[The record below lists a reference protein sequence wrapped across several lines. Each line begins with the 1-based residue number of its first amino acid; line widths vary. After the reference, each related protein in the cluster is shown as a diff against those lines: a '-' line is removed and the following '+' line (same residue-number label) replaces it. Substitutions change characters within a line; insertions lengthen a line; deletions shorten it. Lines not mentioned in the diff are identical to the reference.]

1 MQFIGIKILKLQIIR
16 KIKEKTKEDFII
28 MLSKKNKG
36 ITLVALVITIIILL
50 ILAGIS
56 ISALTNTGIFQK
68 ARDAEDKSKLADAK
82 ESMTLL
88 LHEWQMEH
96 VTSDKTLEAF
106 LGEKVADSTI
116 EDYNKLDNGNYEVY
130 IKGHVGVIDSEG
142 NLVED
147 VQKVGPHPTI
157 SNVKITTDGTTE
169 VADNSQIPGTK
180 LKINFSSSIENGTI
194 KSVTPAVPYETNGTE
209 TEVTFTI
216 VGTVDGTDYTIKK
229 TISVASKYKQR
240 QYPAVEANKVFSTTA
255 NTTLQDTYLNKIVVP
270 AGFKIVSNADT
281 NNATTV
287 DKGIV
292 IEDAS
297 GNQFVWIP
305 VGTITK
311 TGGSTEKIALNR
323 YTFAKDG
330 TPTAQND
337 NVIETYY
344 QEKTTGS
351 GNTVAKDIN
360 AFKTS
365 VTTNG
370 GYYIGRYEARKDS
383 SDKLTEIGSNNV
395 YNSITQP
402 NAATA
407 CRNMYTSTKFTSDL
421 MNSYAW
427 DTAIVFLQKCGDNPT
442 YSRKTSVNTSF
453 ATTGTNSDIQ
463 CNVQDMASNVIEWT
477 TETSSNSFYTCTVRG
492 GNYSD
497 TYSYTCFRGG
507 NSTSILFNHYGFR
520 PLLYVNV

>member
-1 MQFIGIKILKLQIIR
+1 MKKIVN
-16 KIKEKTKEDFII
+16 E
-28 MLSKKNKG
+28 KG

-68 ARDAEDKSKLADAK
+68 AQDAEGKSKLADAK

-88 LHEWQMEH
+88 LHEWQIEH
-96 VTSDKTLEAF
+96 VTSDKTLETF

-116 EDYNKLDNGNYEVY
+116 EAYNKLDNGNYEVY

-147 VQKVGPHPTI
+147 VQKAGPRPTI

-169 VADNSQIPGTK
+169 VADNSQKAGTK
-180 LKINFSSSIENGTI
+180 LKINFSSSIADGTI

-216 VGTVDGTDYTIKK
+216 VGTVDGTDYTSKK

-292 IEDAS
+292 IEDATS
-297 GNQFVWIP
+297 TATAGSQFVWIP
-305 VGTITK
+305 VGKITK
-311 TGGSTEKIALNR
+311 ADGTTVEINLDR
-323 YTFAKDG
+323 YTFDG
-330 TPTAQND
+330 NGIPTPQGE
-337 NVIETYY
+337 NVVETYFS
-344 QEKTTGS
+344 ETASK
-351 GNTVAKDIN
+351 GNTVAKSITN
-360 AFKTS
+360 FKKS

-370 GYYIGRYEARKDS
+370 GYYIGRYEARTTTARNSKD
-383 SDKLTEIGSNNV
+383 DTLTQITEKGTDQV
-395 YNSITQP
+395 YNYVTQIQ
-402 NAATA
+402 AASQA
-407 CRNMYTSTKFTSDL
+407 QKMYDNTHPYTSDL

-442 YSRKTSVNTSF
+442 YSRKTSVNSSF
-453 ATTGTNSDIQ
+453 ATTGTNNQTTKDVQ
-463 CNVQDMASNVIEWT
+463 CNVFDMAGNVIEWT
-477 TETSSNSFYTCTVRG
+477 TETSSNSSEPCVYRG
-492 GNYSD
+492 GHYRNSTLYTSD
-497 TYSYTCFRGG
+497 RYD
-507 NSTSILFNHYGFR
+507 NSTSGSDVTFGFR
-520 PLLYVNV
+520 TLLYL

>member
-1 MQFIGIKILKLQIIR
+1 MNKVK
-16 KIKEKTKEDFII
+16 KEKTFRE
-28 MLSKKNKG
+28 KG

-68 ARDAEDKSKLADAK
+68 AQDAEEKSKLADAK

-96 VTSDKTLEAF
+96 VTSDKTLETF

-116 EDYNKLDNGNYEVY
+116 ESYNKLGDENYEVY
-130 IKGHVGVIDSEG
+130 IKGYVGVIDGEG

-147 VQKVGPHPTI
+147 VQKAGPRPTI

-169 VADNSQIPGTK
+169 VADNSQKPGTK
-180 LKINFSSSIENGTI
+180 LKIDFSSSIADGTI

-216 VGTVDGTDYTIKK
+216 VGTVDRTDYTSKK
-229 TISVASKYKQR
+229 IVSVAGKYQKPFTGTTVEEAIKYGTILNASK
-240 QYPAVEANKVFSTTA
+240 
-255 NTTLQDTYLNKIVVP
+255 NTELKDAKNNKIVVP

-292 IEDAS
+292 IEDATS
-297 GNQFVWIP
+297 KETAGSQFVWIP

-311 TGGSTEKIALNR
+311 ADGETVKINLNR
-323 YTFAKDG
+323 YTFDG
-330 TPTAQND
+330 NGKPTPQGESVINSYYSETAS
-337 NVIETYY
+337 
-344 QEKTTGS
+344 K
-351 GNTVAKDIN
+351 GNTVAKSITN
-360 AFKTS
+360 FKNS

-370 GYYIGRYEARKDS
+370 GYYIGRYEARKNAS
-383 SDKLTEIGSNNV
+383 GTITEVGTDTIRDH
-395 YNSITQP
+395 IDQP
-402 NAATA
+402 TAATKA
-407 CRNMYTSTKFTSDL
+407 QNMYDSTHPFTSDL

-427 DTAIVFLQKCGDNPT
+427 DTATLFLQSCGTNNK
-442 YSRKTSVNTSF
+442 YSRQTTVNPSLT
-453 ATTGTNSDIQ
+453 TTGTNNQTTKDVQ
-463 CNVQDMASNVIEWT
+463 CNVFDMASNVREWT
-477 TETSSNSFYTCTVRG
+477 TETSSDSSYPCTWRG
-492 GNYSD
+492 GSPSSSS
-497 TYSYTCFRGG
+497 SYASYRDSQYPS
-507 NSTSILFNHYGFR
+507 NNREYMGFR
-520 PLLYVNV
+520 PLLYS

>member
-1 MQFIGIKILKLQIIR
+1 M
-16 KIKEKTKEDFII
+16 
-28 MLSKKNKG
+28 KKYENKNLG

-56 ISALTNTGIFQK
+56 ISALTNTRIFQK
-68 ARDAEDKSKLADAK
+68 ARDAEGKSKLADAK

-96 VTSDKTLEAF
+96 VTSDKTLETF

-292 IEDAS
+292 IEDATS
-297 GNQFVWIP
+297 SATAGSQFVWIP

-311 TGGSTEKIALNR
+311 LDGTTVKINLDR
-323 YTFAKDG
+323 YTFDG
-330 TPTAQND
+330 NGIPTARGESTINSWFS
-337 NVIETYY
+337 ETARMRD
-344 QEKTTGS
+344 
-351 GNTVAKDIN
+351 GNTVAKSITN
-360 AFKTS
+360 FKNS

-370 GYYIGRYEARKDS
+370 GYYIGRYEARTTTARNSKD
-383 SDKLTEIGSNNV
+383 DTLTQITEKGTDQV
-395 YNSITQP
+395 YNWVTQIQ
-402 NAATA
+402 AASQA
-407 CRNMYTSTKFTSDL
+407 QNMYDNTHPFTSDL

-427 DTAIVFLQKCGDNPT
+427 DTATLFLQKCGDNPT
-442 YSRKTSVNTSF
+442 YSKKTSVNTGF
-453 ATTGTNSDIQ
+453 ASTGTNNQTKKDVQ
-463 CNVQDMASNVIEWT
+463 CNVFDMASNVQEWT
-477 TETSSNSFYTCTVRG
+477 TETSIRTGYPCTKRG
-492 GNYSD
+492 GLYGK
-497 TYSYTCFRGG
+497 TRYYTSYRL
-507 NSTSILFNHYGFR
+507 NSSTSDSYKIYGFR

>member
-1 MQFIGIKILKLQIIR
+1 MKRNLR
-16 KIKEKTKEDFII
+16 K
-28 MLSKKNKG
+28 NNG

-68 ARDAEDKSKLADAK
+68 AQDAEGKSKLADAK
-82 ESMTLL
+82 EAMTLL

-96 VTSDKTLEAF
+96 VTSNKTLETF

-116 EDYNKLDNGNYEVY
+116 ESYNKLGDGNYEVY
-130 IKGHVGVIDSEG
+130 IKGHVGVIDGEG

-147 VQKVGPHPTI
+147 VQKAGPRPTI

-169 VADNSQIPGTK
+169 VVDNSQPAGTK
-180 LKINFSSSIENGTI
+180 LKIDFSSSIENGTI

-216 VGTVDGTDYTIKK
+216 VGTVDGTDYTTKK
-229 TISVASKYKQR
+229 TISVASKYEKQFEGKT
-240 QYPAVEANKVFSTTA
+240 VEEAITYGKIL
-255 NTTLQDTYLNKIVVP
+255 NTGKNTELKDAKNNKIVVP

-292 IEDAS
+292 IEDATS
-297 GNQFVWIP
+297 AATAGSQFVWIP

-311 TGGSTEKIALNR
+311 ADGETVKINLNR
-323 YTFAKDG
+323 YTFDEKG
-330 TPTAQND
+330 IQTPQGENVVKGYFSETAS
-337 NVIETYY
+337 
-344 QEKTTGS
+344 K
-351 GNTVAKDIN
+351 GNTVAKSITN
-360 AFKTS
+360 FKKS

-370 GYYIGRYEARKDS
+370 GYYIGRYEARRNASKTI
-383 SDKLTEIGSNNV
+383 TEVGTDTIWNNI
-395 YNSITQP
+395 NQP
-402 NAATA
+402 TAATKA
-407 CRNMYTSTKFTSDL
+407 QNMYDSTHPFTSDL

-442 YSRKTSVNTSF
+442 YSRKTSVNSSF
-453 ATTGTNSDIQ
+453 ATIGTNSDIQ
-463 CNVQDMASNVIEWT
+463 CNVHDMASNAIELT
-477 TETSSNSFYTCTVRG
+477 TEASSYSGNPCTGRG
-492 GNYSD
+492 GFYYNTNCYTSIHAYYTTSYSD
-497 TYSYTCFRGG
+497 GG
-507 NSTSILFNHYGFR
+507 LGFR

>member
-1 MQFIGIKILKLQIIR
+1 
-16 KIKEKTKEDFII
+16 

-68 ARDAEDKSKLADAK
+68 AQDAEGKSKLVDAK

-88 LHEWQMEH
+88 LHEWQVEH
-96 VTSDKTLEAF
+96 VTSDKTLETF

-116 EDYNKLDNGNYEVY
+116 EDYKKLENGNYEVY
-130 IKGHVGVIDSEG
+130 IKGYVGVIDSEG

-147 VQKVGPHPTI
+147 VQKAGPRPTI

-169 VADNSQIPGTK
+169 VADNSQKAGTK
-180 LKINFSSSIENGTI
+180 LQIDFSSSIENGTI

-216 VGTVDGTDYTIKK
+216 VGTVDGTDYTSKK
-229 TISVASKYKQR
+229 TISVASKYQK
-240 QYPAVEANKVFSTTA
+240 PFTGTTVEEAIKYGSILNASK
-255 NTTLQDTYLNKIVVP
+255 NTELKDAKNNKIVVP

-292 IEDAS
+292 IEDATS
-297 GNQFVWIP
+297 TATAGNQFVWIP

-311 TGGSTEKIALNR
+311 ADGTPVEINLDR
-323 YTFAKDG
+323 YTFDG
-330 TPTAQND
+330 NGKPTPQGE
-337 NVIETYY
+337 NVVETYY
-344 QEKTTGS
+344 SETASQ
-351 GNTVAKDIN
+351 GNTVAKSITD
-360 AFKTS
+360 FKNS

-370 GYYIGRYEARKDS
+370 GYYIGRYEARKNAS
-383 SDKLTEIGSNNV
+383 GTITEVGTDTVWNNS
-395 YNSITQP
+395 YQP
-402 NAATA
+402 TAATKA
-407 CRNMYTSTKFTSDL
+407 QNMYDSTHPFTSDL

-427 DTAIVFLQKCGDNPT
+427 DTATLFLQSCGTNDK
-442 YSRKTSVNTSF
+442 YSRQNSLNNGSLES
-453 ATTGTNSDIQ
+453 TGTNNQTTKDIQ
-463 CNVQDMASNVIEWT
+463 CNVYDMASNVYEWT
-477 TETSSNSFYTCTVRG
+477 TETSSSSGDPCTSRG
-492 GNYSD
+492 GGYSS
-497 TYSYTCFRGG
+497 TNWYTSSRDSESTGHY
-507 NSTSILFNHYGFR
+507 NSTIGFR